1 MSYYDDFSKKKMT
14 KRDHLRE
21 DAKKGE
27 DETSFRRGM
36 KKNTLSR
43 GQQVDKVHARI
54 TNNAEKSNTK
64 TAVNNR
70 PSAQKSPK
78 KPVEQLDI
86 SDISREPENLLTGR
100 NPIREAIKTG
110 RDIEKLLV
118 AKGDLSGTA
127 REIIAMAREARI
139 PVQMVERTRLD
150 EITRNHQGMIAY
162 ASAYQYAD
170 VDDMLKDAQQKGEP
184 PFLVILDGVTD
195 PHNLGAVIRTA
206 AAVGAHGVIVPERRA
221 VGLTPAA
228 VKAAAGSIEHIK
240 VARVTNIVKEIG
252 ELKKHGIWFYAA
264 DAAGKSFREIDFSG
278 PCALVI
284 GSEGDGIS
292 RLVTENCD
300 YLVSI
305 PMKNPDIESLNA
317 SVAAGILMY
326 AVASNR

>member
-27 DETSFRRGM
+27 DDTSFRRGM
-36 KKNTLSR
+36 KKPAPAK
-43 GQQVDKVHARI
+43 GQQSDRVHARV
-54 TNNAEKSNTK
+54 TNNVSKAKPRYTENTK
-64 TAVNNR
+64 PAV
-70 PSAQKSPK
+70 QKPQK
-78 KPVEQLDI
+78 KPAERPAVIEAE
-86 SDISREPENLLTGR
+86 REPENLLTGR

-110 RDIEKLLV
+110 RDIEKLMV

-170 VDDMLKDAQQKGEP
+170 VDDMLKDAEEKGEP
-184 PFLVILDGVTD
+184 PFLIILDGVTD

-240 VARVTNIVKEIG
+240 VARVTNIVKEIEG
-252 ELKKHGIWFYAA
+252 LKKRGIWFYAA
-264 DAAGKSFREIDFSG
+264 DAEGKSFREVDFSG

-292 RLVTENCD
+292 RLVMENCD
-300 YLVSI
+300 YLISI